1 MRTFRKQAQYKTGKW
16 QLAILSKPG
25 KRSGLWLV
33 VSQFPGN
40 GSEQWKQFLRYVNHE
55 ITEVKTSYKLQGTK

>member
-1 MRTFRKQAQYKTGKW
+1 MGKW

-25 KRSGLWLV
+25 KRSGLWFV

-40 GSEQWKQFLRYVNHE
+40 GTEQWKQFLRYVNHE